1 MHVVLAFHSWHPAMK
16 YGATD
21 RVVWALGRG
30 LAELGH
36 RVTFLAARAEQCS
49 FAKIVAA
56 DSSVGSDV
64 DPFVPAD
71 ADLVHFHDHHPH
83 RTRRPHLYTCH
94 TESHPY
100 PECHRDTV
108 FVSRAHAQSFGSEC
122 YVHNGL
128 HWDSMPPFSL
138 ARPRAHFHFL
148 GNAAFRR
155 KNVRGAIRLARKSG
169 QRLQVLGGRRFNLR
183 MGARFTLDPCVRFA
197 GQVDDR
203 AKYAVMSRSR
213 GLIFPVLWREPFG
226 LAVIE
231 SLFCGC
237 PVFATPYGA
246 LPEIVTHGT
255 GVLSANAA
263 ELISAIGAAGR
274 FDRETCRRHA
284 VETFSARNM
293 AENYVKKYAEIVRGR
308 PLNPAPPRRPE
319 PPPPKFLDFS
329 W

>member
-1 MHVVLAFHSWHPAMK
+1 MNIVLAFHSWHPAMK

-36 RVTFLAARAEQCS
+36 RVTFLAARAEKCS

-56 DSSVGSDV
+56 DFSVGSDV
-64 DPFVPAD
+64 DPFVP
-71 ADLVHFHDHHPH
+71 V
-83 RTRRPHLYTCH
+83 
-94 TESHPY
+94 
-100 PECHRDTV
+100 
-108 FVSRAHAQSFGSEC
+108 VSRAHAQSYGSDC

-138 ARPRAHFHFL
+138 AQPRKYFHFL

-183 MGARFTLDPCVRFA
+183 MGARFTFDPRVRFA

-203 AKYAVMSRSR
+203 AKYAIMSRSR

-246 LPEIVTHGT
+246 LPEIVTHDT
-255 GVLSANAA
+255 GVLSASAA
-263 ELISAIGAAGR
+263 ELIKAIGEAGR
-274 FDRETCRRHA
+274 FDQEICRRHA
-284 VETFSARNM
+284 VETFSARSM
-293 AENYVKKYAEIVRGR
+293 AENYVKKYAGILHGR

-319 PPPPKFLDFS
+319 PPPPKFLDFA